1 MGPSINYQI
10 KDRLEC
16 KKEWLFYYES
26 ILNHIEISE
35 KTYFEYYKNKI
46 ITFVLIEIIN
56 LPINLYRYIRK
67 NNIQRKIRFLK
78 NEISYLEKL
87 ISEWH
92 HKAN

>member
-35 KTYFEYYKNKI
+35 ETYFQYYKNKI
-46 ITFVLIEIIN
+46 IAFVLIEIIN
-56 LPINLYRYIRK
+56 LPINLYRYLRK
-67 NNIQRKIRFLK
+67 NNIQRKIRYLK
-78 NEISYLEKL
+78 NEIFILEKL
-87 ISEWH
+87 ISE
-92 HKAN
+92 KKNYYY